1 MSIDFLF
8 ELERIISSGQ
18 EVYACPAAQ
27 EKKWV
32 ISRSFDDVK
41 KQAQR
46 VAANR
51 KQAVDIVRLVPYSEV
66 MPGEMFIVPVGIDAV
81 GPKGEPN
88 IRWSTVESK
97 EAAEMMRDVREGPSP
112 FFGLQV
118 YEQVAP
124 AGVG

>member
-1 MSIDFLF
+1 MSIDYLL

-18 EVYACPAAQ
+18 EVYACPGAQ

-41 KQAQR
+41 RQAQR
-46 VAANR
+46 VASSR
-51 KQAVDIVRLVPYSEV
+51 KQLVDIVRLISFSDV
-66 MPGEMFIVPVGIDAV
+66 MPGEMYLVPIGIEAP
-81 GPKGEPN
+81 GARGEPN

-112 FFGLQV
+112 FFGMQV
-118 YEQVAP
+118 YEQV
-124 AGVG
+124 GS